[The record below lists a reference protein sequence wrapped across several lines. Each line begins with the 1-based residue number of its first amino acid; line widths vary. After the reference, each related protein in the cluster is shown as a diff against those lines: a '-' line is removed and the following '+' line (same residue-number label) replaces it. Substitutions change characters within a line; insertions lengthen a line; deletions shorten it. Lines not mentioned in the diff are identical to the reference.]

1 MREYSLAMLLSV
13 PAVLSV
19 ETLAPPCIFSAAG
32 LAAAEPGRAD
42 TELEKLEDTVKK
54 YADTYYSETQKAGKS
69 VRDYATIR
77 SDIEKVLS
85 DSGVVG
91 VG

>member
-1 MREYSLAMLLSV
+1 MRDYSLAALLAV
-13 PAVLSV
+13 PAV
-19 ETLAPPCIFSAAG
+19 F
-32 LAAAEPGRAD
+32 AAADVRAD